1 MSVLFGCCQIDERL
15 VFSTRYPSRW
25 RNGLARNVTRN
36 SFKRAFLFSHW
47 FSISFFFP
55 EQFSVLIRSE
65 IVSCLTIF
73 TRTGFLHYNKNRAT
87 RLAPSSAARAILPRT
102 TRSLRRVEW
111 RDSPSLSI
119 PSIFRRSSVGGSEE
133 SKTAHS
139 LLECVLREQR
149 KREQDERGRT
159 FILRWLSGTLRTT
172 PSHFGEKNQD
182 LLYIIIIFFFLPY
195 CIHASK
201 WNAWFCRQ
209 HYWGWEDE
217 VKHHLSFVFLFIFY
231 IKICDRRRQCL
242 PCRAGSLGWYSVSS
256 VSRTMTVPAQPLA
269 APLGGIRRIPT
280 SIHIASRWRSN
291 HLACTP
297 ELDRGRPMLVD
308 GQGRSRRNSSLQN
321 WTQICIGLQ
330 IMSRKCKNLPTSYS
344 FSGRDLLISL
354 FPSIACRFTSKCDQ
368 IHSASLLINGD
379 WTVFS
384 SFPKPVQCLP
394 GLPVCRFL
402 FGAVWS
408 A

>member
-1 MSVLFGCCQIDERL
+1 MKEVVL
-15 VFSTRYPSRW
+15 
-25 RNGLARNVTRN
+25 
-36 SFKRAFLFSHW
+36 LF
-47 FSISFFFP
+47 
-55 EQFSVLIRSE
+55 
-65 IVSCLTIF
+65 C
-73 TRTGFLHYNKNRAT
+73 GD
-87 RLAPSSAARAILPRT
+87 
-102 TRSLRRVEW
+102 SL
-111 RDSPSLSI
+111 
-119 PSIFRRSSVGGSEE
+119 
-133 SKTAHS
+133 AHS
-139 LLECVLREQR
+139 AQHLVILE
-149 KREQDERGRT
+149 KKT
-159 FILRWLSGTLRTT
+159 
-172 PSHFGEKNQD
+172 K
-182 LLYIIIIFFFLPY
+182 IFFTSSSSSFSSP
-195 CIHASK
+195 IVFTHQNGMRGSVD
-201 WNAWFCRQ
+201 NITEE
-209 HYWGWEDE
+209 WEDE
-217 VKHHLSFVFLFIFY
+217 VKQHLSFVFLFIFY

-394 GLPVCRFL
+394 GLLVCRFL